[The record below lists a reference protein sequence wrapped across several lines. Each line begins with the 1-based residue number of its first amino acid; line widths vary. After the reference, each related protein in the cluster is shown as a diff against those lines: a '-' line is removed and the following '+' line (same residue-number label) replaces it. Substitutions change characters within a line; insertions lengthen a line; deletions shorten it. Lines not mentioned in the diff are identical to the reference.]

1 MRTANNFIMPLGA
14 TYLIEPWS
22 ANVLRISL
30 CKKVGSEIDFANDE
44 VVATINTSA
53 ANGIGFVRA
62 WNDPTAI
69 IVQTSY
75 ELNNQYYAIN
85 HTLGDDPVDNYYVK
99 GTIAL
104 GIETPILVLKY

>member
-1 MRTANNFIMPLGA
+1 MWTGNNFIMPLGA

-22 ANVLRISL
+22 SNPLRISL

-44 VVATINTSA
+44 VVATINTST
-53 ANGIGFVRA
+53 ANGIGFVRT
-62 WNDPTAI
+62 WSPHNAI

-85 HTLGDDPVDNYYVK
+85 HAIGDDPVDNYYVK
-99 GTIAL
+99 GSLTL
-104 GIETPILVLKY
+104 GFSTPILVLKY